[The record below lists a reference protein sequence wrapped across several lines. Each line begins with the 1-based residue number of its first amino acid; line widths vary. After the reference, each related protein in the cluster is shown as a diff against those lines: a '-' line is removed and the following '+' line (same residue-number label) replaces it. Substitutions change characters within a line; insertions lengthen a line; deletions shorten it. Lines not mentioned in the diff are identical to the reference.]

1 MLRKTFVSFICCL
14 TLAAGS
20 AVGQQT
26 INLFERNNLA
36 DWNFHVFEA
45 GVDHSNLTVG
55 DVFTFTE
62 DGRLIATGLPY
73 GYLSTKESYKN
84 YKFAFEWRWP
94 AEPTNSGI
102 FIKITDMPANSFL
115 PKAIEVQ
122 LRHTDAGDMYGFNGR
137 TITDSPERIRNFNHA
152 ALGQFMGVFKIRG
165 AELPPGQWNKM
176 EILVVDTTVVVT
188 VNGRI
193 VNWTTGAEAIAG
205 QIGFQSEG
213 SPIEFRNAVI
223 TVLP

>member
-1 MLRKTFVSFICCL
+1 MLRKTFVSFICFL

-55 DVFTFTE
+55 DVFAFTA
-62 DGRLIATGLPY
+62 DGRLVSTGLPY
-73 GYLSTKESYKN
+73 GYLATKESYKN
-84 YKFAFEWRWP
+84 FKLSLEWRWP

-102 FIKITDMPANSFL
+102 FVKITDMPANSFL
-115 PKAIEVQ
+115 PRSIEVQ
-122 LRHTDAGDMYGFNGR
+122 LRHNDAGDLWAFHGR
-137 TITDSPERIRNFNHA
+137 TITEPASRLRNVELA
-152 ALGQFMGVFKIRG
+152 TIGRFMGVGKMVA
-165 AELPPGQWNKM
+165 AELPPGQWNTM
-176 EILVVDTTVVVT
+176 EILCVEEMLVVT

-193 VNWTTGAEAIAG
+193 VNWTRGAEAIAG

-213 SPIEFRNAVI
+213 GPIEFRNAVI